1 LFRIAHE
8 ALSNARKHADAT
20 QLDVELEPKGDGYLL
35 RISDNGVG
43 FDPVEIAATKPGHL
57 GLVAM
62 RERAEMAGGKIDLY
76 SLPGSGTVL
85 EVWMPAPTAE
95 EDTNAALGE
104 LLDFPL
110 DRSA

>member
-1 LFRIAHE
+1 
-8 ALSNARKHADAT
+8 
-20 QLDVELEPKGDGYLL
+20 V
-35 RISDNGVG
+35 
-43 FDPVEIAATKPGHL
+43 AAASLKPGHL

-85 EVWMPAPTAE
+85 EVWMPAPAAE
-95 EDTNAALGE
+95 LQQPDTVADLVT
-104 LLDFPL
+104 FPL

>member
-1 LFRIAHE
+1 
-8 ALSNARKHADAT
+8 
-20 QLDVELEPKGDGYLL
+20 
-35 RISDNGVG
+35 
-43 FDPVEIAATKPGHL
+43 
-57 GLVAM
+57 
-62 RERAEMAGGKIDLY
+62 MAGGKIDLY